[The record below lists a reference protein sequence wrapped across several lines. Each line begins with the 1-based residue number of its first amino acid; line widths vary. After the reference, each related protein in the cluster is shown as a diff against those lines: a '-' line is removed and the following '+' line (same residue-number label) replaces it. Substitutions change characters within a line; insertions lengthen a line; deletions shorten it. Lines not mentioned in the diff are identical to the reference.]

1 MTSTSKKLKRKV
13 CFLSLLSGIF
23 LFQTTF
29 AENPQCPGA
38 DDPPPPILKADL
50 PKLTSLLEQLKDS
63 KGRVFW
69 KTTVETKDS
78 LQEIFESVP
87 AKTKLEQFFQLLYLL
102 QQSIGEKALPV
113 VVHPPGIT
121 EVLLA
126 AKVFTEPS
134 FPQMITAVELERDD
148 PNRPPLYRVQFSES
162 EVRFPI
168 NQGQGFATWDQG
180 MCQIV
185 KELIFYPGFSFRIRK
200 ARNSKNLIVDNFNR
214 VEIYGQFGTRKIVSI
229 DLNYIDLE
237 KVEFI
242 RGTDQGKVKAR
253 VARREFKE
261 NKHSKLFK
269 FIGSLIPNTAR
280 QRIDW

>member
-1 MTSTSKKLKRKV
+1 MMFKRKV
-13 CFLSLLSGIF
+13 PFFFLAGLILLVRSVA
-23 LFQTTF
+23 
-29 AENPQCPGA
+29 AEDSRCPGA
-38 DDPPPPILKADL
+38 DDPPPPVLKVDL

-63 KGRVFW
+63 QGRIFW
-69 KTTVETKDS
+69 KTTEETKEE
-78 LQEIFESVP
+78 LRETFESTP
-87 AKTKLEQFFQLLYLL
+87 SKTKLEQFFQLLYLI
-102 QQSIGEKALPV
+102 QRNIGEEALPMV
-113 VVHPPGIT
+113 VNPPGIT
-121 EVLLA
+121 EVLLT
-126 AKVFTEPS
+126 AKVFTDAA
-134 FPQMITAVELERDD
+134 FPQKITAVELKYDD

-168 NQGQGFATWDQG
+168 NRGRGFATWDQG
-180 MCQIV
+180 MCQIA
-185 KELIFYPGFSFRIRK
+185 KELIFYPGFSFRLRK
-200 ARNSKNLIVDNFNR
+200 ARNSRNLVVDDFQG
-214 VEIYGQFGTRKIVSI
+214 VEIYGQFGTRKIFSI

-269 FIGSLIPNTAR
+269 FIGSLIPNTSR